1 MTRRGLLAAAPLALA
16 AAPAK
21 DDISLAAWSIQRSFF
36 QAKRW
41 TNLQLPKLCRE
52 EFGITALEFV
62 NQFFENPTLSYVA
75 KLKKAASDEGVRLVR
90 IMCDNEGDMAA
101 VGKAD
106 RRRSVIAHRKWIDI
120 AHELG
125 CVDIRCNARG
135 PADADFVPRA
145 AEAFRQLLDYAKPS
159 GLNIVIENHG
169 GPSSDAP
176 TLVKLMKTVNDPHF
190 GTLPDFGNINPGDD
204 PYEVIRAL
212 MPFAKGVSVKAMWQ
226 ADGSHPRYSVDK
238 MIELAKSFGFHG
250 DWGIESSFDGRAQG
264 LSNDQVWA
272 NETKG
277 VKMTK
282 AVIEKSVFGK
292 A

>member
-1 MTRRGLLAAAPLALA
+1 MTRRGLLAAPALALA
-16 AAPAK
+16 APAA
-21 DDISLAAWSIQRSFF
+21 DAISLAAWSIQRSFF

-41 TNLQLPKLCRE
+41 TNLQLPKLIRE

-62 NQFFENPTLSYVA
+62 NQFFENPTLRYVSQ
-75 KLKKAASDEGVRLVR
+75 LKKAASDEGVRLVR
-90 IMCDNEGDMAA
+90 IMVDNEGDMAA
-101 VGKAD
+101 TDKAE
-106 RRRSVIAHRKWIDI
+106 RRRSAIAHRKWLDI

-135 PADADFVPRA
+135 PAGPDFVARA
-145 AEAFRQLLDYAKPS
+145 AESFHELLEYAKPA

-204 PYEVIRAL
+204 PYEVIRQL
-212 MPFAKGVSVKAMWQ
+212 MPFAKGVSVKAMWA

-238 MIELAKSFGFHG
+238 MIELARSAGFHG

-264 LSNDQVWA
+264 ISNEQIWQ
-272 NETKG
+272 NECKG
-277 VKMTK
+277 VRMTK
-282 AVIEKSVFGK
+282 TVIDKTVFGK